1 LEHYKTDLKKRF
13 PAGFASYESFTRH
26 EESFLKSCLQ
36 FFESN
41 KIIISCYQVFGSPKY
56 SGTWT
61 AKIVI
66 DNPGAVLALGRK
78 RNSLA
83 YPHNSSYIAAKRKA
97 LFKGFEIVNNLKLG
111 TTMVEKRRAGRKK

>member
-1 LEHYKTDLKKRF
+1 MKSTEDLEHYKTDLKKRF
-13 PAGFASYESFTRH
+13 PAAFASYESFRQDDKP
-26 EESFLKSCLQ
+26 FLQSCLE

-78 RNSLA
+78 R
-83 YPHNSSYIAAKRKA
+83 IAFPT
-97 LFKGFEIVNNLKLG
+97 LIIVPDRRQCEKHYLKDSKLL
-111 TTMVEKRRAGRKK
+111 TISCLER